1 MSVVCDAAGLTMAA
15 EAAANPSATADL
27 RFTFCI
33 DLLLTLRP
41 RGRKAAPFVK

>member
-1 MSVVCDAAGLTMAA
+1 VVCDAAGFTIAA

-41 RGRKAAPFVK
+41 RGRKVAPIAR